1 MSSEVFWMSRDR
13 EVTEFLKD
21 RQKPN
26 ENDFPL
32 PSPHIQGSGDGEVDP
47 PSYTFNISAFLRQ
60 TLRICSTDNYND
72 WEIKSTRSV
81 LRVRY

>member
-21 RQKPN
+21 RQKPI

>member
-13 EVTEFLKD
+13 KD
-21 RQKPN
+21 DRVSEGQIKPN

-47 PSYTFNISAFLRQ
+47 PSYTFNISAF
-60 TLRICSTDNYND
+60 
-72 WEIKSTRSV
+72 
-81 LRVRY
+81 

>member
-13 EVTEFLKD
+13 KD
-21 RQKPN
+21 DGVSEGQIKPN